1 MQHESNC
8 EQGPPVPF
16 PTASTPSI
24 ISNEQQQ
31 QRRLQYARHERS
43 QSMAHNYYS
52 KQFPTTWEHA
62 RRQSPQPLGNLD
74 EALIWIQQNNRLVQE
89 NERLKREL
97 NAAMADKARLKEMLA
112 QTEHELQALK
122 QQQQQQQLNTYSMAR
137 QDEDEQEQ
145 EQEFKKRIR
154 CVHTEERARWSEI
167 VDSLEQEVRQLRLAS
182 RSQ

>member
-1 MQHESNC
+1 ME
-8 EQGPPVPF
+8 
-16 PTASTPSI
+16 
-24 ISNEQQQ
+24 
-31 QRRLQYARHERS
+31 
-43 QSMAHNYYS
+43 
-52 KQFPTTWEHA
+52 
-62 RRQSPQPLGNLD
+62 
-74 EALIWIQQNNRLVQE
+74 E

-167 VDSLEQEVRQLRLAS
+167 VDSLEQEIRQLRLAS